1 MSASVVANLTVQF
14 GKSQLPLSQIFILR
28 KNVFATT
35 NLKPACPGHVLV
47 ASRRPVKRLHELTE
61 VETLDL
67 WTTVQ
72 QVSRVMEQIH
82 KFPCQ
87 IGVQD
92 GTDAGQ
98 TIDHVHIHIIPFPK
112 EYSQDVIMDSEGRI
126 KCNLNEE
133 NQIQKYYQIQKDLL
147 EQQMIW
153 PKKLTNIE
161 LTLNKGQTSSI
172 DQIQIDQSIQL
183 NSFINVNNIFLDDI
197 CSYVFRQCNQFIL
210 KYYALQKYDS
220 ANQYI
225 DKQIDILCLKYMIS
239 KISIVDKHLHI
250 IFYIKISLKLQQEG
264 QLKVDRLFV
273 CLFD

>member
-14 GKSQLPLSQIFILR
+14 GKNQLPLSQVFILR

-112 EYSQDVIMDSEGRI
+112 EYSQDVIMDSEERPPRTADDMSKEADKYRTYFEQGS
-126 KCNLNEE
+126 
-133 NQIQKYYQIQKDLL
+133 NQ
-147 EQQMIW
+147 
-153 PKKLTNIE
+153 
-161 LTLNKGQTSSI
+161 
-172 DQIQIDQSIQL
+172 
-183 NSFINVNNIFLDDI
+183 
-197 CSYVFRQCNQFIL
+197 
-210 KYYALQKYDS
+210 
-220 ANQYI
+220 QY
-225 DKQIDILCLKYMIS
+225 
-239 KISIVDKHLHI
+239 
-250 IFYIKISLKLQQEG
+250 
-264 QLKVDRLFV
+264 
-273 CLFD
+273 